1 MEGLQGHKHQITSQP
16 CCPCPR
22 PSAGQVFPST
32 ERAGSNA
39 EPTAASSGGERK
51 CTIFQAHQGRDPP
64 LNWSRAIREEA
75 VLEQSVDSHHPLG
88 TFLGRSSHP
97 LFPFMKYFWF
107 LVKKGCHD
115 NLTASAW
122 SWLSLQGLTGRLQC
136 TKAPIIYLLIL
147 TFCGQGLE

>member
-1 MEGLQGHKHQITSQP
+1 MPVFQAFRRTSLPQHRKSRQQRRTH
-16 CCPCPR
+16 CGFLR
-22 PSAGQVFPST
+22 PQMQF
-32 ERAGSNA
+32 RNF
-39 EPTAASSGGERK
+39 GGERK
-51 CTIFQAHQGRDPP
+51 CTIFQAHQGKDPP
-64 LNWSRAIREEA
+64 LNLSRAIQEEA

-107 LVKKGCHD
+107 LVRKGCHD
-115 NLTASAW
+115 NLTAGAW